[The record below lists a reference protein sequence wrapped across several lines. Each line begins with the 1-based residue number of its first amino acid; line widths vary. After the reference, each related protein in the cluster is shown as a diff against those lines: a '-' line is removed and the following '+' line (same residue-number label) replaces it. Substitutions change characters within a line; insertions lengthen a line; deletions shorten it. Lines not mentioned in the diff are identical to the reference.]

1 MEFDTLLPKGTRAME
16 SISFVVVKAD
26 LRQKPGVILKQE
38 LAELTVAEV
47 VDAMSFQHTQV
58 VISCQAVTAPTVL
71 PGLLELAGPQDQELA
86 QVQLPAQPRAGGL
99 EALVVVTQAQ
109 RRDGQH
115 HPLRGGGLA
124 ARALT
129 YTLGP

>member
-1 MEFDTLLPKGTRAME
+1 MLPKGTRAME

-71 PGLLELAGPQDQELA
+71 PAKEQSWCHD
-86 QVQLPAQPRAGGL
+86 
-99 EALVVVTQAQ
+99 
-109 RRDGQH
+109 
-115 HPLRGGGLA
+115 
-124 ARALT
+124 
-129 YTLGP
+129 